1 MFMIK
6 KPLIYILSS
15 IQLLGIGYGL
25 YLIRSADTA
34 MNKSGIGNFEL
45 WNEYNSEAGVVIS
58 ISVVLWVVALILVL
72 ATKQHRNLLGQAAIF
87 IPPSAFFIGW
97 AALWY
102 I

>member
-1 MFMIK
+1 MIK
-6 KPLIYILSS
+6 KALIYILSS

-25 YLIRSADTA
+25 YLIRSADTVR
-34 MNKSGIGNFEL
+34 NKSGIGNFEL

-58 ISVVLWVVALILVL
+58 ISVVLWVIALILVL

-97 AALWY
+97 AALWFM
-102 I
+102 